1 VGQALILL
9 VSMLILGAG
18 SFALLLLTGVI
29 RIKQYAPPQA
39 GANFTLIV
47 GIIVILSFFAMIPYA
62 FYPAIGSLI
71 LVGLGVLATA
81 VVFHDNKR
89 QKQERQTD
97 RGKSRLYKLAPKQP
111 QPKEAREE

>member
-1 VGQALILL
+1 
-9 VSMLILGAG
+9 MLILGAG

-29 RIKQYAPPQA
+29 RIKQYAPPQP

-81 VVFHDNKR
+81 VVFCNKKR
-89 QKQERQTD
+89 QNQERQTD